1 MQGPKSFWGVGRGL
15 AEVKAS
21 VATCHQMI
29 VCCTDDAAAIL
40 KMDMD
45 KAYEYLKIL
54 PSLVKL
60 SYIHT
65 HVHRPCSHSP
75 STHTRVHNKT
85 NIMSTSRSRQ
95 MI

>member
-1 MQGPKSFWGVGRGL
+1 MLRARTPSALTEAKTV
-15 AEVKAS
+15 

-29 VCCTDDAAAIL
+29 VCCTDDIAAIL

-60 SYIHT
+60 SRMQT
-65 HVHRPCSHSP
+65 HVHRHM
-75 STHTRVHNKT
+75 RVYKMKQT
-85 NIMSTSRSRQ
+85 
-95 MI
+95 